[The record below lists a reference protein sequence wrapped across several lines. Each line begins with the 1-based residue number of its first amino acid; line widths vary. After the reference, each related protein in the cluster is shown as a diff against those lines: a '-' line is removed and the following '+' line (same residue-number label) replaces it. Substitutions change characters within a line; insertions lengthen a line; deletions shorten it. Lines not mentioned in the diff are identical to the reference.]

1 MGWVSRRTAL
11 ASTAA
16 LLGVGALTACET
28 LENASTGANADLV
41 VLSVGVAYA
50 GGPNG
55 VSALDNTIPD
65 SVLVSRAFSRIRGA
79 SVTTLVETRNAPSFD
94 ADAQGN
100 AAQGHAAPLDFD
112 AFLSGDASADGA
124 PPRPRASEEII
135 DFPRFRAATDAFI
148 AQAQGKTAVF
158 YYAGH
163 GLQVDGENYLILGDG
178 VTLVPVLPFL
188 DRLSENAEA
197 VVVFF
202 DACRDNP
209 FAAGAEPAR
218 DLQVR
223 VTRSATRA
231 RAFGLPEAVSG
242 DAARQASAGLAR
254 LSRGV
259 GEGVMVVFATQAGD
273 VALDRVRAEDANGPF
288 ARAVARQVG
297 ERRQVTGV
305 VRAIQ
310 QQVLR
315 DTDGAQNPVSEDAL
329 GGRPVFLAGRAIM
342 PS

>member
-16 LLGVGALTACET
+16 VLGVGALTACET

-94 ADAQGN
+94 A
-100 AAQGHAAPLDFD
+100 AAQGDAAPLDFD
-112 AFLSGDASADGA
+112 AFLSGDASADAA
-124 PPRPRASEEII
+124 PPRSRASEDII
-135 DFPRFRAATDAFI
+135 DFARFRAATDAFI

-209 FAAGAEPAR
+209 FAAGARPAR